1 MTTLNPGL
9 FPPLNSGLSL
19 PISTYSLLNPSISSP
34 FTFTKSWH
42 IKDHN
47 WALYKSLFPGET
59 LMPALHRAG
68 EETMEWR
75 TDEEWVEGR
84 WEMEG
89 CMEMKHGQ
97 EVRRRK
103 TFWGVWDYTAK
114 SFRGATE
121 HVCSRCV
128 YPCGKLI
135 TSVSSCVCLCVGG
148 WVDTVRAIRFLV
160 HRSLEKIT
168 RSTN

>member
-1 MTTLNPGL
+1 MYTHAALDVKCLLSNFQNAEITLTL
-9 FPPLNSGLSL
+9 HSDDHIKHWLTPPLNSSLSH
-19 PISTYSLLNPSISSP
+19 PISTFSFLNLSISSP

-59 LMPALHRAG
+59 RMPALHRAG

-89 CMEMKHGQ
+89 CMEMNRRWGGGKHFEEFETTQQRVSEGQ
-97 EVRRRK
+97 LGMCV
-103 TFWGVWDYTAK
+103 
-114 SFRGATE
+114 
-121 HVCSRCV
+121 HV
-128 YPCGKLI
+128 
-135 TSVSSCVCLCVGG
+135 VSIHVES
-148 WVDTVRAIRFLV
+148 
-160 HRSLEKIT
+160 S
-168 RSTN
+168 